1 MNHHIVML
9 PSERGNNRVYDA
21 CTTFTV
27 AAKTPGTTS
36 KVTVS
41 YTEPTTGRTL
51 KASTHISSYR

>member
-1 MNHHIVML
+1 MFSL
-9 PSERGNNRVYDA
+9 ERGNNRVYDA